1 MLRSLGSR
9 APPEALC
16 TNGKEEVKG
25 WADSLQSLRPVVKG
39 WADSLQSL
47 RPRPPF
53 LEGRQAWGG
62 G

>member
-25 WADSLQSLRPVVKG
+25 WADSLQSLH
-39 WADSLQSL
+39 
-47 RPRPPF
+47 PRPPF